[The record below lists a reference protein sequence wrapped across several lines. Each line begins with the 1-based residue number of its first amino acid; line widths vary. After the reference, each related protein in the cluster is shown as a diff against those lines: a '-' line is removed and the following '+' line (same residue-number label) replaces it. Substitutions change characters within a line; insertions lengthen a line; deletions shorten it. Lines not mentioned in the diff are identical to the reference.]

1 MKQIDWG
8 LILSSQEELEKH
20 LEKQRYAKKTNKNT
34 RNVP

>member
-20 LEKQRYAKKTNKNT
+20 LAKIKNERRKTNKNT
-34 RNVP
+34 RNV